1 MRKIQ
6 KMKKIIATFIVLM
19 TVITLA
25 LTVHGENEA
34 FSVKVSGRE
43 YASVGDEVTY
53 TVAIGD
59 VVADKGFRIIF
70 AELSY
75 DTNFFEYV
83 SFTLDETATT
93 VSGWDFEGISHNNG
107 TITLNILDNGMF
119 ASPEV
124 DNSLVT
130 GKSIVYKLKLKVK
143 ANDAES
149 GEIKVNSAKGG
160 AFASFTDSGACDSFT
175 VKLMKKLSMPSGLTF
190 NGKNAKWDA
199 VENATGYTVQLYKDG
214 EKLGNAVNCSGT
226 SYNFSTDIEKNLG
239 GAYSFTVTATS
250 TSAEY
255 GDSDTATSEAT
266 SFTGK
271 LLPPEIELEVNK
283 IKGNVTFKITD
294 PNPDDTVSAYIIKV
308 YDGNEIV
315 KELTSTGK
323 SGTIEGLTLGKEF
336 NVTVLANSASIDNQA
351 TGNAHSNESDKEKV
365 KTDGIV
371 GIKVSKKPNLSYTE
385 GDVLDLSAMEI
396 TVDFAVA
403 SDVKVKRSKFSD
415 YGITVTP
422 KHNSDITL
430 SMNGKKLTVTCGD
443 LTAEAE
449 LVLEVKPAQC
459 PHGSTT
465 DEHQD
470 ATCGANGF
478 DRTICSLCGE
488 TVTETILQATGE
500 HEYGEWVWKS
510 KPTTAIDG
518 VRERR
523 CAKCEGVEIDQ
534 VTYAEYIAM
543 TSADTSETEPP
554 ETTPEETET
563 TKPTPPETTEKPK
576 RNNALGGIGDL
587 GKIFLFALIAI
598 LVVIVLFIVGAI
610 YIESRQ
616 NRRRKSR
623 ARTNQAKATQSRAN
637 QSKTQSRPQSTAN
650 RNGNARK

>member
-1 MRKIQ
+1 
-6 KMKKIIATFIVLM
+6 MKKLLVALLVAVFAVGCLFTASADSPDFKIKIDGKTVVSAGDTVEYTVSVSDISVENGVASVTATLKYDTSFFDASSVTITRPEISGWIVDEPLKSNGTVVFNAYSDMGSDGNLIGITESGKITFKVSMKVLESASDDSGVELYIAE
-19 TVITLA
+19 
-25 LTVHGENEA
+25 GENDT
-34 FSVKVSGRE
+34 FG
-43 YASVGDEVTY
+43 GDINTDYLYNVDC
-53 TVAIGD
+53 G
-59 VVADKGFRIIF
+59 K
-70 AELSY
+70 
-75 DTNFFEYV
+75 
-83 SFTLDETATT
+83 LDLA
-93 VSGWDFEGISHNNG
+93 
-107 TITLNILDNGMF
+107 
-119 ASPEV
+119 
-124 DNSLVT
+124 
-130 GKSIVYKLKLKVK
+130 
-143 ANDAES
+143 
-149 GEIKVNSAKGG
+149 
-160 AFASFTDSGACDSFT
+160 
-175 VKLMKKLSMPSGLTF
+175 LMKKLAKPSGLTF
-190 NGKNAKWDA
+190 EDKSAKWNA

-214 EKLGNAVNCSGT
+214 EKLGNAVNCTGT

-308 YDGNEIV
+308 YDGNEVV

-323 SGTIEGLTLGKEF
+323 SGTIDGLALGKEF
-336 NVTVLANSASIDNQA
+336 NVTVTANSVSIDNQA
-351 TGNAHSNESDKEKV
+351 TGNAHSNESGKEKV

-371 GIKVSKKPNLSYTE
+371 GIKVNKKPNLSYTE

-403 SDVKVKRSKFSD
+403 SDVKAKRNKFSE

-449 LVLEVKPAQC
+449 LVLEVQPAEC

-465 DEHQD
+465 DEHLD
-470 ATCGANGF
+470 ATCGTNGY
-478 DRTICSLCGE
+478 DRTVCSLCGV
-488 TVTETILQATGE
+488 TVTETIIPATGE

-543 TSADTSETEPP
+543 TSTDTSETEPP
-554 ETTPEETET
+554 ETTPEETT
-563 TKPTPPETTEKPK
+563 DPPPPETTEKPK

-623 ARTNQAKATQSRAN
+623 ARTNQAKAN
-637 QSKTQSRPQSTAN
+637 QSKTQNRTQSTTN
-650 RNGNARK
+650 KNGNARK